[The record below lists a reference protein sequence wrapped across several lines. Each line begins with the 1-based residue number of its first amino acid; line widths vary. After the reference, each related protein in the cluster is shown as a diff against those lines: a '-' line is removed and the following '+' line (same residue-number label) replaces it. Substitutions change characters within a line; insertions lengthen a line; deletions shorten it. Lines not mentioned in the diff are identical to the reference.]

1 MKCSSYKLAL
11 AYIALISISSLAAA
25 EGVPKPVSVT
35 DIPPSNAAELGAE
48 KNAQI
53 TFKQTAQIADA
64 ALKKARAE
72 GGDWREAANL
82 LMQSSVTSRSGDFKT
97 ATKMASQAQLMA
109 EESYKAAVAAKK
121 AEAER
126 KAAAAKKAAEEKEA
140 AARKAAASKNNPGQ
154 AKLTK

>member
-1 MKCSSYKLAL
+1 MNCSPYKLTL
-11 AYIALISISSLAAA
+11 AFITLLSISSLAAA
-25 EGVPKPVSVT
+25 EGVPKPINVT

-53 TFKQTAQIADA
+53 TFKQTAQKADA

-97 ATKMASQAQLMA
+97 ATKMANQAQIMA

-121 AEAER
+121 AEAAQ
-126 KAAAAKKAAEEKEA
+126 KAAAAKKAAEEKA
-140 AARKAAASKNNPGQ
+140 ATANKNNPGQ

>member
-1 MKCSSYKLAL
+1 MKRSLYKSTLIF
-11 AYIALISISSLAAA
+11 IAFISASPLMAIEA
-25 EGVPKPVSVT
+25 PPRPVNVT
-35 DIPPSNAAELGAE
+35 NIPPSNAAELGAE

-53 TFKQTAQIADA
+53 TFKQAAQKADA

-97 ATKMASQAQLMA
+97 ATKMANQAQVIA
-109 EESYKAAVAAKK
+109 EESYKVAVAAKK

-126 KAAAAKKAAEEKEA
+126 KAAAAKRAAEEKAA
-140 AARKAAASKNNPGQ
+140 AARKATNKENNSDQ
-154 AKLTK
+154 AKSTN